1 MKKEQ
6 NTASKWQNK
15 PLLMMANC
23 KTDAKKKKTEKIS
36 DVNYN

>member
-23 KTDAKKKKTEKIS
+23 KTDAKKTEKIS